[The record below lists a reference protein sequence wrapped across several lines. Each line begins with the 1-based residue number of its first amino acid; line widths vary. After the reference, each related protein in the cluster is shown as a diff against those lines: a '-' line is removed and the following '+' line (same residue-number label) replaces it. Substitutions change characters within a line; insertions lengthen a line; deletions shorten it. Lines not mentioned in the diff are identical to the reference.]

1 MHVIQLLPISIKM
14 TIDIKELP
22 RIGKIREL
30 LKKKQSLLFVLDEEK
45 LTRNY
50 ILELQK
56 EFPNYVVTQIGW
68 LNKLI
73 ISKSISTKTV
83 FENMILFHKC
93 IELFDRTAHSLMD
106 LMAKTFEI
114 NLSNS
119 KEIHELKTKR
129 SENQRGKINNEWRYH
144 FHGKGCSFTNTNTE
158 QFLDIQIN
166 NGIEFG
172 ELDNFYLMKFIQ
184 TTDSLKEASLILDNK
199 PENMRKVI
207 ETLWSSNYLIELP
220 NGINNG
226 LILNRNKKPVA
237 N

>member
-1 MHVIQLLPISIKM
+1 M
-14 TIDIKELP
+14 TIEIEKLP
-22 RIGKIREL
+22 EIGKVREL
-30 LKKKQSLLFVLDEEK
+30 LNKNEALLFIVIEEK

-56 EFPNYVVTQIGW
+56 EFPNHVVTQIGW

-83 FENMILFHKC
+83 FENITLFHNC
-93 IELFDRTAHSLMD
+93 IELFDKTAHYLMN
-106 LMAKTFEI
+106 LMAKTFDIKLNNSNEI
-114 NLSNS
+114 Y
-119 KEIHELKTKR
+119 ELKTKR
-129 SENQRGKINNEWRYH
+129 SENQRGKINSEWIYH

-172 ELDNFYLMKFIQ
+172 ELDNHYLMKFIQ

-207 ETLWSSNYLIELP
+207 ETLWNSDYLVKLP
-220 NGINNG
+220 NGMNSG

-237 N
+237 NTV